1 MNLQYLALR
10 LTRHFMPEALAR
22 FLLKRRWIIR
32 PGIESSD
39 PIAAVDQYVA
49 GLSAYGKSIQGKN
62 ILVFGY
68 GGRFAT
74 GAELLRRG
82 AAHVTLCDHFVALD
96 NERNLQLLP
105 AYAEYLMLENEEVK
119 PRAEFISLLHGDI
132 CDVAIQKQIAQ
143 VDYVLSASV
152 YEHLDGVDE
161 ITRALANLTA
171 VRGAHLHFVDL
182 RDHYFK
188 YPFEMLSYSAQVW
201 KNFLNPSS
209 NLNRFRVKDY
219 QKIFEAHFEKTII
232 NVLQRQED
240 QFKKARARIRP
251 EFLTGDEAVDSVTLI
266 SVFAE
271 APKK

>member
-132 CDVAIQKQIAQ
+132 CDAFIQKQIAQ

-171 VRGAHLHFVDL
+171 ARGAQLHFIDL

-209 NLNRFRVKDY
+209 NLNRLRVKDY
-219 QKIFEAHFEKTII
+219 QKIFDAYFENINI

-240 QFKKARARIRP
+240 EFKKARARIRP